1 MASARGHPPR
11 RTDAVREAV
20 RAIAAYAPT
29 SVSVEAAEFARAV
42 VAAAGPKT
50 PARAKAF
57 LFAASRLAAFG
68 ESVGLELSPRLLL
81 HGSTIERFVVEGL
94 RTVSPATRRTLRT
107 NLRAL
112 RRALEAHPQ
121 PAPVPLP
128 RERAKPPYSG
138 AEIAGY
144 LALAAA
150 QPTPARRLRAAA
162 LVCLGAGAGI
172 VGAAL
177 RHLRG
182 IDVIERSGGLVVVV
196 SGRRARAVPVLA
208 RFHKPLREA
217 AAFAG
222 EGYLIGGSAPGRKN
236 LGDTLSA
243 ALCSDAALP
252 RLDPGRLRSTWLCEC
267 ARLIGLQAFMQAA
280 GMRCSQRL
288 GDLVAGLPEVD
299 ERAAVALL
307 GGARGGADG
316 ACAA

>member
-1 MASARGHPPR
+1 
-11 RTDAVREAV
+11 
-20 RAIAAYAPT
+20 
-29 SVSVEAAEFARAV
+29 
-42 VAAAGPKT
+42 
-50 PARAKAF
+50 
-57 LFAASRLAAFG
+57 
-68 ESVGLELSPRLLL
+68 
-81 HGSTIERFVVEGL
+81 
-94 RTVSPATRRTLRT
+94 
-107 NLRAL
+107 
-112 RRALEAHPQ
+112 
-121 PAPVPLP
+121 
-128 RERAKPPYSG
+128 
-138 AEIAGY
+138 
-144 LALAAA
+144 
-150 QPTPARRLRAAA
+150 
-162 LVCLGAGAGI
+162 
-172 VGAAL
+172 
-177 RHLRG
+177 
-182 IDVIERSGGLVVVV
+182 
-196 SGRRARAVPVLA
+196 VPVLA

-222 EGYLIGGSAPGRKN
+222 EGYLIGGSAAGRKN